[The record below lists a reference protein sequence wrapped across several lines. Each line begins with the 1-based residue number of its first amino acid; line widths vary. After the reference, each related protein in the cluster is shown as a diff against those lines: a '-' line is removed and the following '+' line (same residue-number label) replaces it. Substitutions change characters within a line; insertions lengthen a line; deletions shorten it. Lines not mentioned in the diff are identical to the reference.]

1 MSSPIKLEIEGK
13 KYVAYLEQS
22 EGENKSLRPKQG
34 EEVFYIK
41 CNSKSIGQYVY
52 SVDGSMPNWYD
63 LGDVFK
69 TRIEAEREL
78 VYRQALQRVKEW
90 IYEHDAEGEFKPNKY
105 FRNFTIYFAIEEHKF
120 RLESYNLVKK
130 FSPFGYL
137 KSEAACEQL
146 IKEMDS
152 DLRIIFN
159 V

>member
-1 MSSPIKLEIEGK
+1 MSSPIKLKIKKK
-13 KYVAYLEQS
+13 KYITYLKQS
-22 EGENKSLRPKQG
+22 KNKNKSLKPKQNKKI
-34 EEVFYIK
+34 FYIK

>member
-1 MSSPIKLEIEGK
+1 MSSPIKLKIKKK
-13 KYVAYLEQS
+13 KYITYLKQS
-22 EGENKSLRPKQG
+22 KNKNKSLKPKQNKKI
-34 EEVFYIK
+34 FYIK

-90 IYEHDAEGEFKPNKY
+90 IYELDAGQKWEGERDKFSLLWDASEEKFKIQGWAY
-105 FRNFTIYFAIEEHKF
+105 WKF
-120 RLESYNLVKK
+120 

-137 KSEAACEQL
+137 KSEEVCKQL
-146 IKEMDS
+146 IREMDS